1 MVVKRDFRYDDRDRD
16 GDRDRDRVYLFRF
29 VGVKDRG
36 ALLLYADFF
45 NYCHL

>member
-1 MVVKRDFRYDDRDRD
+1 MVVKRDFRYDDRD

-36 ALLLYADFF
+36 VFITLCRFL
-45 NYCHL
+45 

>member
-36 ALLLYADFF
+36 VFITLCRFL
-45 NYCHL
+45 